1 MEREKMKQQQNQFN
15 QTMQFQRDK
24 QAQDAELKR
33 LSINKKTTKV

>member
-15 QTMQFQRDK
+15 QIMQFQRDK

>member
-15 QTMQFQRDK
+15 QTMQFQIDK
-24 QAQDAELKR
+24 QAQDAKLKR